1 MDSKNI
7 LKRLDRINDLPTLP
21 AIVMEVNAMLQDYD
35 TSIKQLALTI
45 EKDQALVP
53 KILRLVNSAFFGF
66 STRIGSISRALVVL
80 GFNTVRNAVV
90 SVSIIEA
97 LSKGTIQNFDITR
110 FWAHSIAVAVVS
122 RYLAEKNRQGSP
134 EDYFTAGLVHD
145 IGKIVLAQYF
155 QDLFKVVWASARENN
170 LSFYQAEKKEISI
183 THARIG
189 GYLAGKWN
197 LPHGMIDAIRHHHTP
212 NRNVHEFDLLITVH
226 VADIIVN
233 SLMGEAKGRVDYSA
247 VHPDAPKA
255 LMRHITSASEWFPD
269 MEAEIE
275 SACTFFVKKGN

>member
-1 MDSKNI
+1 
-7 LKRLDRINDLPTLP
+7 
-21 AIVMEVNAMLQDYD
+21 AMLQDYD
-35 TSIKQLALTI
+35 TSIKELARTI

-53 KILRLVNSAFFGF
+53 KILSLVNSAFFGF
-66 STRIGSISRALVVL
+66 SARISAISHAVIVL

-97 LSKGTIQNFDITR
+97 LSKGDLKNFDITR
-110 FWAHSIAVAVVS
+110 FWTHSIAVAVVS

-155 QDLFKVVWASARENN
+155 QDLFKVVWASARENS
-170 LSFYQAEKKEISI
+170 LSFYEAEKKEISI
-183 THARIG
+183 THAHIG
-189 GYLAGKWN
+189 GYLAGKWK

-212 NRNVHEFDLLITVH
+212 NRNVNDFNLLITVH

-233 SLMGEAKGRVDYSA
+233 SLMGDAKGRVNYSA
-247 VHPDAPKA
+247 IHPDAAKA
-255 LMRHITSASEWFPD
+255 LMPHITSASKWFPD

-275 SACTFFVKKGN
+275 SACAFFVKKEN